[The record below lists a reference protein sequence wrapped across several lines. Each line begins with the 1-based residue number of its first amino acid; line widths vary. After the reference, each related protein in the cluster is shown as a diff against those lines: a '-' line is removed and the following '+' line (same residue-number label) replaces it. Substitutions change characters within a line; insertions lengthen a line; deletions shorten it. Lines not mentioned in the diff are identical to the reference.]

1 MGHLY
6 IHHSDS
12 LLRQQ
17 KLHQKIQ
24 MARGCQNTI
33 PIAYTRCFWQRFPW
47 GGGFFGDGFFSWDNK
62 KPQLYLHITK
72 RLVGPSSRLD
82 AIQWNGSLP
91 RTGEVTEVGFHPAV
105 AAVNGSLVEATQK
118 KQRYFFNMIPKIRKA
133 TSNW

>member
-33 PIAYTRCFWQRFPW
+33 PITYTIVFIEISL
-47 GGGFFGDGFFSWDNK
+47 GVFGDGYFFMGQK
-62 KPQLYLHITK
+62 TTAIPPKITK
-72 RLVGPSSRLD
+72 RLVGFHLPGWMPS
-82 AIQWNGSLP
+82 NGM
-91 RTGEVTEVGFHPAV
+91 
-105 AAVNGSLVEATQK
+105 EAFLGQV
-118 KQRYFFNMIPKIRKA
+118 R
-133 TSNW
+133 

>member
-33 PIAYTRCFWQRFPW
+33 PIAYTRRFWQRFPW
-47 GGGFFGDGFFSWDNK
+47 GGFLVMDIFSWDNK
-62 KPQLYLHITK
+62 KPQLYLHHHQT
-72 RLVGPSSRLD
+72 VGWLDHLPGWMPS
-82 AIQWNGSLP
+82 NGMEAFLGQARWRP
-91 RTGEVTEVGFHPAV
+91 FMAV
-105 AAVNGSLVEATQK
+105 EFLKQQK
-118 KQRYFFNMIPKIRKA
+118 KKPKGIF
-133 TSNW
+133 

>member
-33 PIAYTRCFWQRFPW
+33 PIAYTVVFYRDFP
-47 GGGFFGDGFFSWDNK
+47 GGVFLVMDFFSWDNK
-62 KPQLYLHITK
+62 NTAIPPSSPNGW
-72 RLVGPSSRLD
+72 LVGPSSRLD

-91 RTGEVTEVGFHPAV
+91 RAGEVG
-105 AAVNGSLVEATQK
+105 
-118 KQRYFFNMIPKIRKA
+118 R
-133 TSNW
+133 